1 MYYIKIAGECMLKMD
16 LEYEKGILFIRLNGT
31 LNAKNNYKI
40 NNYLVPVIKKHQI
53 KNVIFNLKNL
63 KSISESGIDAILN
76 TKCTIKKNKG
86 KIYLCEVNNNLVL
99 KLKRLH
105 IKMPQNEKIALKFCE
120 V

>member
-1 MYYIKIAGECMLKMD
+1 MLKMD
-16 LEYEKGILFIRLNGT
+16 LEYEKGILFVRLNGN
-31 LNAKNNYKI
+31 LNNRNIYKI

-53 KNVIFNLKNL
+53 KFVIYNLANL

-76 TKCTIKKNKG
+76 TKCTLKKHHG
-86 KIYLCEVNNNLVL
+86 KIYLCEVNEALEL

-105 IKMPQNEKIALKFCE
+105 IKMPPSEKAALRLCE